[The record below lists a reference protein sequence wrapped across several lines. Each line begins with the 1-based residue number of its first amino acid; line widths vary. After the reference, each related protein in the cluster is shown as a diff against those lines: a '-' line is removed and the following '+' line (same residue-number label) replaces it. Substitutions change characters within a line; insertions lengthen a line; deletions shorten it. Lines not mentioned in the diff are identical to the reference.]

1 MKDAQ
6 AVRFEGKLYVGGG
19 TAMKRRDSAKIYVYT
34 PAKDSWHSAE
44 LPVSHFALAVYR
56 SQIVLVG
63 GRFYCGEEEDG
74 PITNQIFV
82 LPKMEYGQCKVL
94 CEMKF
99 QRCGACATSIESRS
113 ESILIIT
120 GGEQEASATCIE
132 IFNGKSWFNLS
143 RPSDLCDTNVAV
155 FLHNGDC
162 YLWGG
167 KDGISVFSA
176 PLASLEAIWKPQNI
190 SNVDE
195 ISISWRKLP
204 SFPKQ
209 VIGGCLTAFG
219 SRLLVQNGGIFYAYS
234 PYTCLWVHVLNIPT
248 CFEQLYY
255 SCVVVLS
262 TGDLMMIGGVS
273 SVSQAEIAN
282 TVIKASVDVG
292 MFKIS
297 Q

>member
-6 AVRFEGKLYVGGG
+6 AVCFEGKLYVGSG

-44 LPVSHFALAVYR
+44 IPVSHFALAVYH

-63 GRFYCGEEEDG
+63 GRFYCGEGKDG
-74 PITNQIFV
+74 PITNQILV

-99 QRCGACATSIESRS
+99 QRCGAYATSIESRS

-143 RPSDLCDTNVAV
+143 RPSDLCGTNVAV
-155 FLHNGDC
+155 FLHNGDF

-167 KDGISVFSA
+167 KDGRSVFSA

-190 SNVDE
+190 SSVDE
-195 ISISWRKLP
+195 IPWKKLP

-234 PYTCLWVHVLNIPT
+234 PYTRSWVHVLNVPT
-248 CFEQLYY
+248 CFGQLYN

-262 TGDLMMIGGVS
+262 AGDLMMIGGVL

-292 MFKIS
+292 MFTIS